1 MSLTTILLQQ
11 TINGLSLG
19 AMYALLALG
28 FTLVYGILELI
39 NFSHFNVFMFGSFIG
54 MFVLQALGVQG
65 QATVLHGLPLVGALV
80 LALVTV
86 MLACGTLGV
95 VIERLAL
102 RPLRN
107 VKGPAAMI
115 TTIGVSYIIYN
126 VVLLAFG
133 AESKNYPN
141 PMPPVAVDVGGATLR
156 LREVLIWV
164 IALVLM
170 VALWVFVQR
179 SRMGKAM
186 RATAQD
192 AEAARM
198 MGVEVDRVI
207 VAAFFIGSALAG
219 AGALIF
225 GIYYNFTNYNIGFI
239 AGLRAFTAAVLGGIG
254 NVPGAMVGGVLIGL
268 IEAIVSGGLLEVV
281 VGPFASAAWADVWI
295 FSILVLVLVFR
306 PAGLFGRMAPTKS

>member
-1 MSLTTILLQQ
+1 MSFSDLLLQQ

-39 NFSHFNVFMFGSFIG
+39 NFAHFNVFMVGSFVG
-54 MFVLQALGVQG
+54 MWTLQAMGING
-65 QATVLHGLPLVGALV
+65 QTVVMTGLPLAG
-80 LALVTV
+80 V
-86 MLACGTLGV
+86 MLVALAVTMLFSGGLGV
-95 VIERLAL
+95 LIERLSL

-115 TTIGVSYIIYN
+115 TTIGVSYILFNII
-126 VVLLAFG
+126 LLTVG
-133 AESKNYPN
+133 ADSKNYPN
-141 PMPPVAVDVGGATLR
+141 PLPPLQFAIGDAVLR

-164 IALVLM
+164 ISVLLMLALHF
-170 VALWVFVQR
+170 FVQR
-179 SRMGKAM
+179 SKMGKAM

-192 AEAARM
+192 PEAARM

-207 VAAFFIGSALAG
+207 IIAFFLGSALAG
-219 AGALIF
+219 AGGLIF
-225 GIYYNFTNYNIGFI
+225 GLYYNFTSFIIGFT

-254 NVPGAMVGGVLIGL
+254 NVPGAMLGGVIIGL
-268 IEAIVSGGLLEVV
+268 IEAMGGQ
-281 VGPFASAAWADVWI
+281 FIATAWTDVII

-306 PAGLFGRMAPTKS
+306 PAGLLGRVAPNKS